1 MSSEP
6 WAVSCFQ
13 SHLNRSASCIRC
25 GLVGTVRHIGLETV
39 KASVCLGSVLPSTS
53 EVSKHLRCREAQL
66 LASSCAN
73 DSLAIGLS
81 SSAGKQRNQWHHGR
95 PVDKE
100 GGREGG
106 LASFHS
112 PLGKGGC
119 WRSNRF
125 TMRPRALA
133 ASQILH
139 TLSSNSYSGPPP

>member
-6 WAVSCFQ
+6 WAVTCFQ

-100 GGREGG
+100 GGGRGAW
-106 LASFHS
+106 LASI
-112 PLGKGGC
+112 
-119 WRSNRF
+119 
-125 TMRPRALA
+125 ALWGRGDA
-133 ASQILH
+133 GDQIDLQ
-139 TLSSNSYSGPPP
+139 